1 MCILSLFLFHRMT
14 ALVPS
19 ILNSIP
25 HFSIPEIATIF
36 TGYTESH
43 VFIPKLSKALIKS
56 FSSRSSEISPKN
68 ALSLLYSFSRS
79 FKKQSQSQ
87 LQSQNSYRN
96 KVEVNYRFD
105 RSVID
110 GLNKVIISHIEE
122 YVNEP

>member
-1 MCILSLFLFHRMT
+1 MT
-14 ALVPS
+14 ALAPS
-19 ILNSIP
+19 IINSTP

-43 VFIPKLSKALIKS
+43 VFIPKLSKALVKS

-87 LQSQNSYRN
+87 SQSQNSYGN
-96 KVEVNYRFD
+96 KEGMNYRFD

-110 GLNKVIISHIEE
+110 GLNRIIISHLEE
-122 YVNEP
+122 YVKEQL